1 MVLKRRFTDE
11 ELLGLSQEEIQL
23 ATKYLRRYKTAGAL
37 SDLEAVKVYEMFML
51 GCSFSEMHSQFPQY
65 DLGRLV
71 LTAAIRKWGID
82 REKMQHTLR
91 DRVKAKIVKS
101 VIEQVD
107 FLTTMLSVSNT
118 EHLAV
123 MRNYISDPLKNP
135 KPKMTVK
142 SIKEY
147 KDVVETL
154 TKLVQGS
161 VSGNNSRSS
170 AMFDALESTQGKP
183 KIKSKQDL
191 EEIDMD
197 DVVY

>member
-1 MVLKRRFTDE
+1 MALKRRFTDE

-23 ATKYLRRYKTAGAL
+23 AIKYLRRYKTAGAL

-51 GCSFSEMHSQFPQY
+51 GCSFSEMHNQFPQY

-135 KPKMTVK
+135 KPKMTVQ

-161 VSGNNSRSS
+161 ASGNNPKSS